1 VLLGLLLWLLLEVL
15 VAAWGDGPEAAMR
28 AAGPLLA
35 SALVYGLS
43 LVWAAGLLSAGPE
56 RAAVDHR
63 RRVVVLGGSA
73 GGALLVVGGALARIS
88 AAMGEQATMLARA
101 KPGGD
106 GSALAT
112 PPDHLS
118 AALPT
123 PASAQPIATEPT
135 AVPNSAPAPFVAP
148 PGVADE
154 ITPNERFYIVSK
166 NLVDPRVQ
174 AENWSLEVF
183 GLVKEPRSFSYQ
195 EVLALPS
202 TSAYI
207 TLECISNPLGGKLMS
222 NALWTG
228 VPLAHLLGLVGV
240 HVDARAVV
248 FRSADNYYE
257 SFPLEVALAPTT
269 LLAHAMNGVP
279 LTEKHGFPLRVVLPG
294 RYGMKQPKWVTKIEL
309 TADPIDGYWVRRGWD
324 REAPPGTTTRES
336 RCRSIRNHVGAGPVR
351 WRAVCNGDY

>member
-1 VLLGLLLWLLLEVL
+1 
-15 VAAWGDGPEAAMR
+15 M
-28 AAGPLLA
+28 
-35 SALVYGLS
+35 
-43 LVWAAGLLSAGPE
+43 
-56 RAAVDHR
+56 
-63 RRVVVLGGSA
+63 
-73 GGALLVVGGALARIS
+73 
-88 AAMGEQATMLARA
+88 
-101 KPGGD
+101 
-106 GSALAT
+106 
-112 PPDHLS
+112 
-118 AALPT
+118 
-123 PASAQPIATEPT
+123 
-135 AVPNSAPAPFVAP
+135 AP

-324 REAPPGTTTRES
+324 REAFPQTVARIDTPLNDATLAGPRVPVGGVAFAGTRSISRVEVSTDGGATWRPAQTRPPLAPATWVQWGLTWEDAAPGTYLALARATDGEGALQPAEEAGSFPRGATGYHHARITVQE
-336 RCRSIRNHVGAGPVR
+336 RS
-351 WRAVCNGDY
+351 